1 MEEKFGNTR
10 PSWDEYFMM
19 SALAMASRS
28 ACLKIRA
35 GAVIVKNKRIIS
47 TGYNGAAPRIASP
60 FSLGYCRKEKEA
72 GVDFHDKNTGHCF
85 AIHAEVNAVLQ
96 IANSDLHGTTMYS
109 LLYPCADCAKT
120 IVGAGIDE
128 VVWLK
133 YYKEK
138 DTITDK
144 IFKEAKIKVRQM
156 EFDSKCLDMLKEIL
170 EDERI

>member
-10 PSWDEYFMM
+10 PSWDEYFML
-19 SALAMASRS
+19 SALAIASRS
-28 ACLKIRA
+28 SCLNIRA

-47 TGYNGAAPRIASP
+47 TGYNGPAPRLASP

-72 GVDFHDKNTGHCF
+72 GVEFSDKNTGNCF
-85 AIHAEVNAVLQ
+85 AIHAEVNAILQ
-96 IANSDLHGTTMYS
+96 IANESLKGTTMYS

-128 VVWLK
+128 IVWLK

-156 EFDSKCLDMLKEIL
+156 DFDPKCLDMLKEIFN
-170 EDERI
+170 DKRT